1 MWFVYINFMIFQ
13 QSTFTKFTKFVGS
26 KKNEII
32 IFLAI
37 QFDMNLQELSLLW
50 IAVFMTVYAA
60 RLEANTILGRFTEII
75 YNQIK

>member
-13 QSTFTKFTKFVGS
+13 QKVRLLN
-26 KKNEII
+26 KKNEIT